1 MDRYLRETPLLDF
14 SDRRIQELVRQRG
27 WLDLNE
33 FEQIKQIYDFVR
45 NEILF
50 GYNTGDKVRASKVLR
65 DGYGQCNTKG
75 ILFMAL
81 LRAVGIPC

>member
-27 WLDLNE
+27 WLALNE

-45 NEILF
+45 NEIL
-50 GYNTGDKVRASKVLR
+50 
-65 DGYGQCNTKG
+65 YG
-75 ILFMAL
+75 
-81 LRAVGIPC
+81 R